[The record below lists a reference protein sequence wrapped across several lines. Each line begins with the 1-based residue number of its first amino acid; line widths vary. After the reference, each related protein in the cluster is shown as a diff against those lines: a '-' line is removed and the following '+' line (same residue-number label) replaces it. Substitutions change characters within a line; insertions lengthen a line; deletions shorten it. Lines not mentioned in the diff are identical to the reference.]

1 MNGYERITAAL
12 RGERP
17 DRVPVMLHNFMM
29 AAREAGVTM
38 KAFREDPRRMAD
50 VFIRAVEIYGYD
62 GVLVDLDTATLAGA
76 LGVPVELPEDEPA
89 LCHGARLAS
98 LAEVDDLEP
107 PDVTRDARVAVWL
120 EAVRLLV
127 GHFGREVYVRGNC
140 DQAPFSLASMMRGA
154 ADWMMDLMDE
164 GNRERAERLLDH
176 CAEAGLQFVR
186 LMAATGAHMVSSG
199 DSPAGP
205 DLVSPRIYR
214 EFALPWEKRLADEA
228 HRLGLPVRAPHLR
241 PHRPHPRGHA
251 GDGRGRP
258 GAGLQD
264 RRAPRPR
271 PPEGPGRLHR
281 QPRPERRARPRDARP
296 RRGEDA
302 RAARRLR
309 RHAALHPERGLRDPG
324 HDPGG
329 EPARDD
335 PGGADDGLTGAVR
348 TAPVPLSV
356 QPEHVEGAP
365 AGALRVSCLTSRH
378 WPFYKRSGRPPSKAV
393 LPTARPDPRSPMRAR
408 FLPCRS
414 SCHLLYRAALDPPPS
429 PRSS

>member
-1 MNGYERITAAL
+1 MALRGETRGDTMNGYERITAAL

-38 KAFREDPRRMAD
+38 KAFREEPRLMAD
-50 VFIRAVEIYGYD
+50 VFIRAVELYGYD

-76 LGVPVELPEDEPA
+76 LGVPVELPEGEPG

-107 PDVTRDARVAVWL
+107 PDVSREPRVAVWL

-127 GHFGREVYVRGNC
+127 GHFGREVYIRGNC

-186 LMAATGAHMVSSG
+186 LMAKTGAHMVSSG

-228 HRLGLPVRAPHLR
+228 HRLGLPYALHICGCTDRILEDMLAT
-241 PHRPHPRGHA
+241 
-251 GDGRGRP
+251 
-258 GAGLQD
+258 GADALELD
-264 RRAPRPR
+264 YKT
-271 PPEGPGRLHR
+271 
-281 QPRPERRARPRDARP
+281 DARLAHD
-296 RRGEDA
+296 RLKD
-302 RAARRLR
+302 RAAFI
-309 RHAALHPERGLRDPG
+309 GN
-324 HDPGG
+324 
-329 EPARDD
+329 
-335 PGGADDGLTGAVR
+335 
-348 TAPVPLSV
+348 
-356 QPEHVEGAP
+356 
-365 AGALRVSCLTSRH
+365 
-378 WPFYKRSGRPPSKAV
+378 
-393 LPTARPDPRSPMRAR
+393 
-408 FLPCRS
+408 
-414 SCHLLYRAALDPPPS
+414 LDPSGVLALGTPDLVLAKTRELLALFADT
-429 PRSS
+429 PRFILNAGCAIPATTPGENLRAMIRAVGT